1 MSDNDFIDVPGKDD
15 WNDNPQP
22 VPPAPQAPEIQ
33 AEQAAQEAKEPE
45 PVFQEDIPPVPEL
58 EAEVFSEPLQA
69 QPVPPLYDPV
79 ATESEPYVEVTPKQ
93 DGFEP
98 APAFVPT
105 EPPKEKKNK
114 TWTIVLI
121 ILLVLCVCVFIGIGI
136 VLILVASGDYTIE
149 WSYLLNDLVR
159 LL

>member
-15 WNDNPQP
+15 WNDIPQS
-22 VPPAPQAPEIQ
+22 VPPMPPTPEIQ
-33 AEQAAQEAKEPE
+33 AEQAAQEVNESEAVIQEFIPLVPEPE
-45 PVFQEDIPPVPEL
+45 T
-58 EAEVFSEPLQA
+58 EVSSEPA
-69 QPVPPLYDPV
+69 SPQPIPALYDPV
-79 ATESEPYVEVTPKQ
+79 ATDSEPFVDVTPEQKE
-93 DGFEP
+93 FKP

-105 EPPKEKKNK
+105 EPAKEKKNK
-114 TWTIVLI
+114 TWMIVLI

-149 WSYLLNDLVR
+149 LSYMINDLVR